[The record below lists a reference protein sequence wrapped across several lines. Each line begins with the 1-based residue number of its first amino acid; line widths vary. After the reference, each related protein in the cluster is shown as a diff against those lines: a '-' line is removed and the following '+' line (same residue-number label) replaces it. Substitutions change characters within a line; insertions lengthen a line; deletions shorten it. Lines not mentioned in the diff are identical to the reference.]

1 MKVLVV
7 YFSQTGNTEQIAKA
21 IHQEASQSNEARLSK
36 VEETKADSLNEY
48 DLVFVGSPIHARGIA
63 GPVKELLDAIV
74 ESPKFKLALFVTHS
88 AFAYET
94 ERFDQGIASVEE
106 ICKNKKI
113 AFLGSYDCQGRL
125 SPDLQPIVKQSRGLS
140 DEEWA
145 ERMAKADEHPNA
157 EDEQKAGEFA
167 RSLLS

>member
-21 IHQEASQSNEARLSK
+21 IHQEASQSNESRLSK

-48 DLVFVGSPIHARGIA
+48 DLLFVGSPIHARGIA

-74 ESPKFKLALFVTHS
+74 EPPKFKLSLFVTHS

-94 ERFDQGIASVEE
+94 ERFDQGISSVEE
-106 ICKNKKI
+106 ICKSKKI

-157 EDEQKAGEFA
+157 EDEQKAREFA
-167 RSLLS
+167 KSLLI